1 MGKSGTDLFVKITPT
16 LVVRSSPESE
26 LFIYLFYIYPC
37 KRKGREKGEC
47 RFHVPGLVWSGRQ
60 RQLQEKLR
68 RAGEKRDAIAGKVT
82 DWVIRKRYLNEHGP
96 TEVHGK

>member
-47 RFHVPGLVWSGRQ
+47 RFHMPGLVWSAKTTARKTATSRGG
-60 RQLQEKLR
+60 KR
-68 RAGEKRDAIAGKVT
+68 RNSGKS
-82 DWVIRKRYLNEHGP
+82 DGLGD
-96 TEVHGK
+96 